1 MVKHPPV
8 KQVMRVPSLGQED
21 PPEREMATHSSILA
35 CRIPWTEAPGGLQSM
50 GSHRVGHDL
59 ATKHACTASQLLGI
73 KCILLD
79 SISYFQKS
87 LFHHIKTWLVSS
99 GSVVLLRSGCRSKR
113 GSFSRKF
120 VFSLLPTWSVSFCLC
135 GIVQLHY
142 NTSGQVLYLFILLG
156 IQTL

>member
-59 ATKHACTASQLLGI
+59 ATKHACTACLLLGI

-120 VFSLLPTWSVSFCLC
+120 VFSLAFVVCRLLNDGHSDWFEVILHCSFD
-135 GIVQLHY
+135 LHFSK
-142 NTSGQVLYLFILLG
+142 N
-156 IQTL
+156 